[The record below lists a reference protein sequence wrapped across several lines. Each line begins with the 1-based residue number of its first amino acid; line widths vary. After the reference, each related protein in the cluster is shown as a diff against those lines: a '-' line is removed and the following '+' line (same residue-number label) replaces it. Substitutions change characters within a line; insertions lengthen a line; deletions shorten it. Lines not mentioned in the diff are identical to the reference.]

1 MPILQL
7 TSIMVYLASS
17 PVRNLRHDTVKN
29 AMHHWAKNDSQ
40 QRADNVITTPSGE
53 MYLCNVWSACLP
65 LSQRLG
71 SSKAAAAEKH
81 SQPDAK
87 AQRAVLGPRLALR
100 FLHCTESNARAL
112 PS

>member
-1 MPILQL
+1 
-7 TSIMVYLASS
+7 
-17 PVRNLRHDTVKN
+17 
-29 AMHHWAKNDSQ
+29 MHHWAKNDSQ
-40 QRADNVITTPSGE
+40 QRADNVITTPSGK

-71 SSKAAAAEKH
+71 ASKAAAAEKH

-112 PS
+112 PG